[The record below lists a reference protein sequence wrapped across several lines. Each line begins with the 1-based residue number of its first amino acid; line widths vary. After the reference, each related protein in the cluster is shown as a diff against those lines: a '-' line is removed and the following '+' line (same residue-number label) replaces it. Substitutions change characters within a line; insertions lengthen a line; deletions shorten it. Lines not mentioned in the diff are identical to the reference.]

1 MYEATGIKLQKKV
14 STNGTVVKTT
24 NYVGGLVYEGT
35 TDKFLH
41 TEEGRVVLKENGQ
54 EKEEYQYHLKDHLG
68 NVRVTFTT
76 ADREEMTSM
85 YLLTMEPEFAVLEGE
100 TFSNL
105 ETRQVDVL
113 NNKTEGGKAS
123 ARLNAFESRVMGPS
137 MSLKVMP
144 GDTIKMNVFAKYD
157 MKAKTKDA
165 VTGMAA
171 IVASSFVTEE
181 MAPEAAIIVRQALQ
195 APLSAAQTTLFAKDH
210 TIPKAYLNYLFFD
223 KNMKYKTGGF
233 KQVSEEALGKFE
245 EMELDFA
252 PQEEGYLMIYVANQT
267 NEPLDVFF
275 DQMAV
280 EHTSGPIIRV
290 DDYYPFGM
298 AFNTGTLTGALTN
311 KYLYNGK
318 ELQQELGLD
327 WYDYG
332 ARMYDAS
339 LGRWFV
345 IDPLS
350 DKYNSFSPYI
360 YTLNNPIIFI
370 DEDGREVVFNYSGC
384 GAKGGGVVSLGMS
397 IQIGTAKDDHGTT
410 FYSAGSYQRFD
421 DFNSSKPGF
430 VVGGDF
436 ALANWSRYIDRESKT
451 FKESIN
457 REAPLEISVLPFNII
472 VSDHG
477 FGYGFDLGLGAAFG
491 MINFDEVTS
500 YSFSSEETEAIAAM
514 EDVVLSNLNVENII
528 DIKDK
533 NGNITGREGYL
544 NIGEKTIKMVSGVNE
559 NNSQV
564 YWESEAYKKS
574 VEEKKDYYYGF

>member
-1 MYEATGIKLQKKV
+1 MYDATGIKLQKKV
-14 STNGTVVKTT
+14 SKNGTVVKTT
-24 NYVGGLVYEGT
+24 DYVGALVYEGT
-35 TDKFLH
+35 ADKFLH

-76 ADREEMTSM
+76 AEREEMTSM

-100 TFSNL
+100 TFGNL

-157 MKAKTKDA
+157 MKAKTKET

-181 MAPEAAIIVRQALQ
+181 MAPEAATIVRQALQ
-195 APLSAAQTTLFAKDH
+195 TPLSAVQTTLFAKDH

-223 KNMKYKTGGF
+223 KDMKYKTGGF

-252 PQEEGYLMIYVANQT
+252 PQEEGYLMVYVANQT

-280 EHTSGPIIRV
+280 EHTSGPIVRV

-298 AFNTGTLTGALTN
+298 AFNTGTLTGVLTN

-332 ARMYDAS
+332 ARMYDAQ
-339 LGRWFV
+339 LGRWHV
-345 IDPLS
+345 ADPLA
-350 DKYNSFSPYI
+350 DKYHSWSPYN
-360 YTLNNPIIFI
+360 YTVNNPILFVDPDGRDVDYSDLYAK
-370 DEDGREVVFNYSGC
+370 DEDGNYKHT
-384 GAKGGGVVSLGMS
+384 A
-397 IQIGTAKDDHGTT
+397 QIIAFELFATT
-410 FYSAGSYQRFD
+410 
-421 DFNSSKPGF
+421 K
-430 VVGGDF
+430 
-436 ALANWSRYIDRESKT
+436 
-451 FKESIN
+451 
-457 REAPLEISVLPFNII
+457 
-472 VSDHG
+472 
-477 FGYGFDLGLGAAFG
+477 
-491 MINFDEVTS
+491 
-500 YSFSSEETEAIAAM
+500 
-514 EDVVLSNLNVENII
+514 
-528 DIKDK
+528 
-533 NGNITGREGYL
+533 TGREFIMQRAQKGFELKGKIVKDLDIKAEEAGELSNEIDAIFKVTDLSNYEPTKNMLADGLTEASIDKDINKLVVTYHIDDNRSDDKRPYVLLEIVDTYAHETLLHGLSKESMYKRGEPVRSDGYNEHRREFVQSSVYYTKIRPMLKAL
-544 NIGEKTIKMVSGVNE
+544 NNKAFRSALTDEQIERIIFKG
-559 NNSQV
+559 
-564 YWESEAYKKS
+564 Y
-574 VEEKKDYYYGF
+574 